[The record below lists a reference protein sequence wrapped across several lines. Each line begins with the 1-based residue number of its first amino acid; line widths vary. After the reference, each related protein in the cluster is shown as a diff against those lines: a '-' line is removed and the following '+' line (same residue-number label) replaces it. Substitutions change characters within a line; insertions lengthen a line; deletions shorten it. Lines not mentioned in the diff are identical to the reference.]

1 MNNNIVYANS
11 DNVVVGYYG
20 DEMTIVQ
27 REDGELFYAP
37 VSKDLYHIG
46 TVVNDDELFSI
57 TRLPYSIQTKIK
69 KLVEE

>member
-1 MNNNIVYANS
+1 MNTGEINS

-37 VSKDLYHIG
+37 VSKGLYPIG

-57 TRLPYSIQTKIK
+57 TRLPYSIQSKIK

>member
-1 MNNNIVYANS
+1 MNTGEINS

-37 VSKDLYHIG
+37 VSKGLYPIG
-46 TVVNDDELFSI
+46 TVV
-57 TRLPYSIQTKIK
+57 KIGRAH
-69 KLVEE
+69 V

>member
-1 MNNNIVYANS
+1 MNTGEINS

-20 DEMTIVQ
+20 NEMTIVQ

-37 VSKDLYHIG
+37 VSKGLYPIG

>member
-1 MNNNIVYANS
+1 MNTGEINS

-37 VSKDLYHIG
+37 VSKGLYPIG

>member
-1 MNNNIVYANS
+1 MNTGEINS

-37 VSKDLYHIG
+37 VSKGLYPIG

-57 TRLPYSIQTKIK
+57 TRLPYSTQTKIK
-69 KLVEE
+69 KLVEG

>member
-1 MNNNIVYANS
+1 MNTGDINS

-20 DEMTIVQ
+20 DETTIVQ

-37 VSKDLYHIG
+37 VSKGLYPIG

-57 TRLPYSIQTKIK
+57 TRLPYSTQTKIK

>member
-1 MNNNIVYANS
+1 MNTGEINS

-37 VSKDLYHIG
+37 VSKGLYSVG

-57 TRLPYSIQTKIK
+57 TRLPYSTQTKIK